1 MRLLNTST
9 GFFEEFIGTNIPAY
23 AILSHTWSEEE
34 VSFKDMTATTEP
46 LYMSKKGYAKI
57 SMACQL
63 AQADGLQY
71 AWIDTCCIDK
81 TSSAELSE
89 AINSMYQWYQRAD
102 KCYAYLV
109 DLDGLDSTVSW
120 RENLVSCRWFARGWT
135 LQELIA
141 PADVYFFDQHWN
153 MLFRKSEGIG
163 VLSNITG
170 IDGGVLAGSR
180 SPQSI
185 SVAQR
190 MSWASR
196 RVTTRVEDEAYCL
209 LGIHTLFAISQP
221 FVTYARNLRCQHADA
236 IWRRTKSLLE
246 TTRRDCPNLPRLEHI
261 CMEGS
266 KSPGHGPRRS
276 CCVLRLCVS
285 GS

>member
-1 MRLLNTST
+1 MGKGKSEARALSSCRKPSLRAFQLISKAFRRHFEGISKALVTMRLLNTST

-63 AQADGLQY
+63 AKADGLQY

-89 AINSMYQWYQRAD
+89 AINSMFQWYERAE

-109 DLDGLDSTVSW
+109 DLEGLESTVSW
-120 RENLVSCRWFARGWT
+120 RENLAYCRWFTRGWT

-141 PADVYFFDQHWN
+141 PVDVYFFDQHWN

-163 VLSNITG
+163 VLTNITG
-170 IDGGVLAGSR
+170 IDRGVLAGSR
-180 SPQSI
+180 SLQSI

-209 LGIHTLFAISQP
+209 LGIHML
-221 FVTYARNLRCQHADA
+221 ARFF
-236 IWRRTKSLLE
+236 
-246 TTRRDCPNLPRLEHI
+246 TTIL
-261 CMEGS
+261 
-266 KSPGHGPRRS
+266 
-276 CCVLRLCVS
+276 
-285 GS
+285 